1 MRTEAKMADPIFFP
15 LKVVTFFGKEHV
27 DWSSIK
33 ELFKDEVEKSGLE
46 KLTKKLMDL
55 IVKLHN
61 FITPLILNQFIC
73 SLPKM

>member
-33 ELFKDEVEKSGLE
+33 ELFKIEVEKSSLE
-46 KLTKKLMDL
+46 KLTKKKMDL
-55 IVKLHN
+55 IL
-61 FITPLILNQFIC
+61 
-73 SLPKM
+73 